1 MNFKRVLLCLDLAC
15 IVLIL
20 LNFAL
25 HQDFLLWA
33 AIAIFVLRVALAYNR
48 NRQN

>member
-25 HQDFLLWA
+25 HQNFLLLA
-33 AIAIFVLRVALAYNR
+33 AIAVFVVRVGLAYSHNQK
-48 NRQN
+48 N